1 MKFWLLVFL
10 FTTDG
15 EFITKKE
22 VQLNS
27 KRECIVAAG
36 IAAQSLNNKPIA
48 LTTFCVSDN
57 HYKGLSQDSGVPLDF

>member
-27 KRECIVAAG
+27 KKECLVAAG
-36 IAAQSLNNKPIA
+36 IAAQSINNKPIA

-57 HYKGLSQDSGVPLDF
+57 HHKGLSQDPGVPLDF